1 MEPDGLDI
9 KAGDRVRPGDDLWA
23 AFRQLGIR
31 NRRTVTVEAV
41 EDRPAAGSF
50 DGETERFIKRNG
62 IWGRA
67 RGFEV
72 VP

>member
-1 MEPDGLDI
+1 MNDGLDI
-9 KAGDRVRPGDDLWA
+9 KAGDRVRPDDELWA

-31 NRRTVTVEAV
+31 TRRTVTVEDVA
-41 EDRPAAGSF
+41 DRPSAGDL
-50 DGETERFIKRNG
+50 DGGTERFIKRNG

-72 VP
+72 VR